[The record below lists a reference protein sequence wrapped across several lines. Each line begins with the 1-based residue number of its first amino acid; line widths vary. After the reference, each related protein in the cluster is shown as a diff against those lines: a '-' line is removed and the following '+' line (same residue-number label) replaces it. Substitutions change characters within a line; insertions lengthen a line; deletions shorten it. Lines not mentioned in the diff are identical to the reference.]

1 MNEETKKA
9 IRWLKKENLYNQ
21 FKRNYI
27 LRPNNFNHHN
37 IDVDI
42 QRAIEHLGQS
52 GILNSTRKGWDWDR
66 SFEGRDFWH
75 ATLNKYVGLK
85 KLW

>member
-9 IRWLKKENLYNQ
+9 IRWLKKENLYEN
-21 FKRNYI
+21 FRRNYLI
-27 LRPNNFNHHN
+27 RPNNFNHHN

-42 QRAIEHLGQS
+42 KKSIEHLGQT
-52 GILNSTRKGWDWDR
+52 GILDSSYKGWGWDK
-66 SFEGRDFWH
+66 SFEGREFWNNVY
-75 ATLNKYVGLK
+75 NKYKYLK